1 MGSPQD
7 QHLDDRVVVG
17 WRAAAQVARCSPT
30 HLRRHAAQDLVP
42 FTLDEGG
49 RHVFKAADL
58 LALRPGEDSAAT
70 HEEVDGETGEATTS
84 ADSGSV
90 KPIDSDGQV
99 ASKVF
104 ELLNAREAL
113 TEVVVKLAVEPQRV
127 AALHEEWLRMKE
139 RDVSGA
145 SVPRDIA
152 ELRSELEE
160 IKKTLKGYVMPA
172 CDAVANLQRWVK
184 FLRKRL
190 DEDPLAGLRSK
201 WECECGVRG
210 AVAAKIECRSCG
222 RESSL
227 GWHAEEEEG

>member
-42 FTLDEGG
+42 FTLDEAG

-139 RDVSGA
+139 RDVSGP
-145 SVPRDIA
+145 SVPRDIEEMRLA
-152 ELRSELEE
+152 LVERERAHKELAKS
-160 IKKTLKGYVMPA
+160 V
-172 CDAVANLQRWVK
+172 CDADANLLSQVQS
-184 FLRKRL
+184 LRKKL
-190 DEDPLAGLRSK
+190 DDDPLAGMGAEWVCACGARELVAVK
-201 WECECGVRG
+201 VECT
-210 AVAAKIECRSCG
+210 ACG
-222 RESSL
+222 RESSW
-227 GWHAEEEEG
+227 GWHPEEKKG